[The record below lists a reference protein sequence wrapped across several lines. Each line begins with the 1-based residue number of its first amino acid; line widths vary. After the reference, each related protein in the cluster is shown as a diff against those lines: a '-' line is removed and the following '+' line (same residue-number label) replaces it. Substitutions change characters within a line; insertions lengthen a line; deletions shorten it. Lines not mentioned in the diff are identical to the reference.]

1 MLDLNYLKSKLNS
14 LNSATAKRTGTDQS
28 VFWKPTGTH
37 SIRIIPYIHD
47 LKSPFLEIYNYYNFG
62 NRKVITSPISFGMPD
77 PIFEFAQKL
86 QGTGNRDDYG
96 MGKRLEPKRRTHVWI
111 LVRGQEHE
119 GPKLWGFSDTVYK
132 EILSTMLDPDYGNV
146 LDASEGRDLVV
157 EFTPRVNENA
167 FEKTVTR
174 FKPITSPLTND
185 PAVIELIKAMP
196 KIESICKAPSYDELR
211 EILEEHLGAN
221 DDTSA
226 SDNGQ
231 SQSAV
236 KVQSAPANSAG
247 ADLGSIF
254 NTQSNVQNSSNGNEM
269 SPNVQ
274 NALSEFERLF
284 STTGPL

>member
-1 MLDLNYLKSKLNS
+1 M
-14 LNSATAKRTGTDQS
+14 
-28 VFWKPTGTH
+28 
-37 SIRIIPYIHD
+37 
-47 LKSPFLEIYNYYNFG
+47 
-62 NRKVITSPISFGMPD
+62 
-77 PIFEFAQKL
+77 
-86 QGTGNRDDYG
+86 
-96 MGKRLEPKRRTHVWI
+96 
-111 LVRGQEHE
+111 
-119 GPKLWGFSDTVYK
+119 
-132 EILSTMLDPDYGNV
+132 
-146 LDASEGRDLVV
+146 
-157 EFTPRVNENA
+157 
-167 FEKTVTR
+167 
-174 FKPITSPLTND
+174 TND

-254 NTQSNVQNSSNGNEM
+254 NTQSNVQNSSSGNEM